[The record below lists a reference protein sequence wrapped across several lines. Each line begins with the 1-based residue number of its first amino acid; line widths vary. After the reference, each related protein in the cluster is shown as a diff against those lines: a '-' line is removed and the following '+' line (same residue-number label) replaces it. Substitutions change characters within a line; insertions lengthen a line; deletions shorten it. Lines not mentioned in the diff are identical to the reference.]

1 LAQQYR
7 LILKDGKVQ
16 IELLGCTGPVCDA
29 NAEHIRQFL
38 QLNTPVAAEYKPEY
52 SQGNEAEAIVSANV
66 E

>member
-1 LAQQYR
+1 MAQQYR

-16 IELLGCTGPVCDA
+16 IELIGCTGPVCDA

-38 QLNTPVAAEYKPEY
+38 QLNTAVETAYKPEY
-52 SQGNEAEAIVSANV
+52 SQGVEAEAIVSANT